1 MERSDDRIL
10 YSQKNNN
17 HLFDPSLLAQ
27 VCDVLKEVAGK
38 GEMSELV
45 NYEHNCNSEC
55 NPELHPWSY
64 NEEVPVYM
72 WYWGFSVGEFRY
84 GDEASDE
91 NQSEL

>member
-1 MERSDDRIL
+1 
-10 YSQKNNN
+10 
-17 HLFDPSLLAQ
+17 
-27 VCDVLKEVAGK
+27 
-38 GEMSELV
+38 MSELV

-84 GDEASDE
+84 GDEASGE
-91 NQSEL
+91 NQSELQLLLSKQEFYSIIEPVTTISMYNQAAQYY